1 VSHSSSRLQS
11 QLLQSGERRA
21 LKQLAGE
28 LLGQAMDVG
37 ANGIAKRAQILCEE
51 KEIYIRQSLVQA
63 VEQQFDASKALWEC
77 TGLTV

>member
-1 VSHSSSRLQS
+1 
-11 QLLQSGERRA
+11 
-21 LKQLAGE
+21 
-28 LLGQAMDVG
+28 MDVG